1 MFFTTQQVANRT
13 KGKSP
18 ARTMKRAREASSVAA
33 AKAAQAA
40 TLTANAAQSK
50 AQLAAQNAAAAA
62 QVAAQNAASA
72 AQVAAQNASDVAQT
86 AAQTAAMKVRKGV
99 DQGVYDARRWAAPRL
114 ESAADYT
121 TKTAAPKVSSALKKT
136 ARQVQPSKGRSKR
149 SVLAWTACGAAIL
162 AALGAGAAL
171 ARYRYRTATAAD
183 SEQPDGKRPGST
195 AEARPNAPASPA
207 DANADTSVNGR
218 VTTSSW

>member
-1 MFFTTQQVANRT
+1 MFFTTQQVANQT

-18 ARTMKRAREASSVAA
+18 ARAMKRAREASSVAA

-50 AQLAAQNAAAAA
+50 AQVAAQNAAAAA
-62 QVAAQNAASA
+62 QVAAQNAAGA
-72 AQVAAQNASDVAQT
+72 AQVAAHNASD
-86 AAQTAAMKVRKGV
+86 AAQAAAQVAAVKVRKGV
-99 DQGVYDARRWAAPRL
+99 GQGIFGARSWAAPRL

-136 ARQVQPSKGRSKR
+136 ARQVQPPKGRSKR
-149 SVLAWTACGAAIL
+149 SVVAWTAFGAAML
-162 AALGAGAAL
+162 AAIGAGAAI
-171 ARYRYRTATAAD
+171 ARYRYRSVIAD
-183 SEQPDGKRPGST
+183 GERPAGERAGSK
-195 AEARPNAPASPA
+195 AEARPDGSASPV

-218 VTTSSW
+218 VTASGW

>member
-18 ARTMKRAREASSVAA
+18 ARAMKRAREASSVAA

-50 AQLAAQNAAAAA
+50 AQVAAQNAAAAA

-72 AQVAAQNASDVAQT
+72 AQVAAQNASDAAQT
-86 AAQTAAMKVRKGV
+86 AAQAAAVKVRKGTA
-99 DQGVYDARRWAAPRL
+99 QGVYDARRWAAPRL

-136 ARQVQPSKGRSKR
+136 ARQVQPPKGHSTRK
-149 SVLAWTACGAAIL
+149 VLAWTALGAAIL
-162 AALGAGAAL
+162 AAVGAGAAV
-171 ARYRYRTATAAD
+171 ARSRYRAAIAAD
-183 SEQPDGKRPGST
+183 SERPDSERPGGKDET
-195 AEARPNAPASPA
+195 RPNASASPV
-207 DANADTSVNGR
+207 DANTDTSVNGR
-218 VTTSSW
+218 VTTSKW

>member
-18 ARTMKRAREASSVAA
+18 ARAMKRARAASSVAA

-40 TLTANAAQSK
+40 TLAANAAQAK
-50 AQLAAQNAAAAA
+50 AQVAAQNAAAAA
-62 QVAAQNAASA
+62 QVAAQNA
-72 AQVAAQNASDVAQT
+72 SDAAQT
-86 AAQTAAMKVRKGV
+86 AAQTAALKVRKGTA
-99 DQGVYDARRWAAPRL
+99 QGVYGARRWAAPRL

-136 ARQVQPSKGRSKR
+136 ARQVQPPKGRSKR
-149 SVLAWTACGAAIL
+149 SVLGWTALGAAIL
-162 AALGAGAAL
+162 AAVGAGAAL
-171 ARYRYRTATAAD
+171 VRYRYRTAIAAD
-183 SEQPDGKRPGST
+183 GEQPDSKRPGSKDD
-195 AEARPNAPASPA
+195 ARPNAPASPA

>member
-1 MFFTTQQVANRT
+1 MFFTTQQVANQT

-18 ARTMKRAREASSVAA
+18 ARAMKRARQASSVAA

-50 AQLAAQNAAAAA
+50 AQVAAQNAAAAA

-72 AQVAAQNASDVAQT
+72 AQVAAQNAGDAAQT
-86 AAQTAAMKVRKGV
+86 AAQAAAVKVRKGTA
-99 DQGVYDARRWAAPRL
+99 QGVYDARRWAAPRL

-121 TKTAAPKVSSALKKT
+121 TKTAAPKVSSALRKT
-136 ARQVQPSKGRSKR
+136 ARQVQPPKGRSKR
-149 SVLAWTACGAAIL
+149 SVLAWTAFGAAMV
-162 AALGAGAAL
+162 AALGAGAAVV
-171 ARYRYRTATAAD
+171 RYRYRAAIAAD
-183 SEQPDGKRPGST
+183 SERPAGERPGSK
-195 AEARPNAPASPA
+195 AETRPDGSASPV
-207 DANADTSVNGR
+207 DANAETSVNGR

>member
-18 ARTMKRAREASSVAA
+18 ARAMKRAREASSVAA

-40 TLTANAAQSK
+40 TLSMEGAASAIQSRKAQAAAQ
-50 AQLAAQNAAAAA
+50 AAAAAA
-62 QVAAQNAASA
+62 QIAARNATDAAQAA
-72 AQVAAQNASDVAQT
+72 AQAAAVN
-86 AAQTAAMKVRKGV
+86 VRKQVGT
-99 DQGVYDARRWAAPRL
+99 GIYGARNWAAPRL

-136 ARQVQPSKGRSKR
+136 ARQVKPPKGRSKR
-149 SVLAWTACGAAIL
+149 SVLGWTAFGAAIL
-162 AALGAGAAL
+162 AAVGAGAAV
-171 ARYRYRTATAAD
+171 ARYRYRMAIAAD
-183 SEQPDGKRPGST
+183 SEQPDSK
-195 AEARPNAPASPA
+195 AEDRPNGPASPV

-218 VTTSSW
+218 VTTSKW